1 MTSSARAAILR
12 DAAQGARLLRMT
24 DYCAAALY
32 EKRRGKLSVPRTLR
46 GAISA
51 FTRVFNA
58 LWLAAWCAAERGSRT
73 VEEVGPGSAEQR
85 KRAAPRPGH
94 GASILRLAERRPE
107 RMAGIDPDNPE
118 LTREEF

>member
-46 GAISA
+46 GAISS
-51 FTRVFNA
+51 FTRVFDA
-58 LWLAAWCAAERGSRT
+58 LWLAAWCAAEPGSMLLGQRGSRLC
-73 VEEVGPGSAEQR
+73 
-85 KRAAPRPGH
+85 APKARITNGGRFHPE
-94 GASILRLAERRPE
+94 SCRL
-107 RMAGIDPDNPE
+107 IW
-118 LTREEF
+118 